1 MLKDGKEKGQKGG
14 VFQKNKSQK
23 QPEPDVSQKKFT
35 IDF

>member
-23 QPEPDVSQKKFT
+23 QPEPQLVKKEFT